1 MHHAKQ
7 YLFPMN
13 KSICILSLSPIA
25 SDARV
30 LRQIKYLSLFYD
42 LTIIGYGPPHPAYLE
57 SESISWIRLDQ
68 HTAPVIPNLMTAL
81 RDRDFTNIHFLKR
94 VQRKSNNIINR
105 ALLLLGNI
113 SPLAYEAW
121 FGRQGD
127 EQEALRHAIKARCH
141 AFLANDWRTLPI
153 AAAAARMNDTVVV
166 LDLHEYAPLEFENR
180 PRWWVE
186 KGLISYILKRYAH
199 RVNAVTTVARLIA
212 ERYRDE
218 FGLDPVIIMN
228 APEHLP
234 DLPHETP
241 DGTIKLIH
249 HGIASPIRHP
259 ELMIETIAR
268 CDQRYSIHFMFLK
281 NEYVQELQRLAEQK
295 APGRVTFHDPVPP
308 QDITKTISCYDVGFF
323 PIPSVNYNY
332 HVCLPNKFFDFISSG
347 LAVAIG
353 PSPSM
358 AEIVNKYGLGVVCSS
373 FNPEDMASMLNRITN
388 DQWEVMKQAARNA
401 SLELNARVEMKKLI
415 NIYEK
420 LLVE

>member
-1 MHHAKQ
+1 MRKT
-7 YLFPMN
+7 
-13 KSICILSLSPIA
+13 ICVLSFSPIA

-42 LTIIGYGPPHPAYLE
+42 LTIIGYGPEHTLYPE
-57 SESISWIRLDQ
+57 SGTIRWIQLDQ
-68 HTAPVIPNLMTAL
+68 QAQPVIPNLVTAL
-81 RDRDFTNIHFLKR
+81 KTREFNNILSLKR
-94 VQRKSNNIINR
+94 VQRKLNNGINR

-113 SPLAYEAW
+113 SPIAYETW
-121 FGRQGD
+121 YGRQKD
-127 EQEALRHAIKARCH
+127 YQQALRHAVDLRCN
-141 AFLANDWRTLPI
+141 AFLANDWETLPI
-153 AAAAARMNDTVVV
+153 AATAARMRNTPVV
-166 LDLHEYAPLEFENR
+166 LDLHEYSPLEFENR
-180 PRWWVE
+180 PRWWIQ
-186 KGLISYILKRYAH
+186 KGLISYILKKYAC
-199 RVNAVTTVARLIA
+199 RANAITTVARLIA

-228 APEHLP
+228 APEQLP

-249 HGIASPIRHP
+249 HGVASHIRHP
-259 ELMIETIAR
+259 ELMIDTIAR
-268 CDQRYSIHFMFLK
+268 CDQRYSLHFMFLK

-323 PIPSVNYNY
+323 PIPPVNYNY
-332 HVCLPNKFFDFISSG
+332 HACLPNKFFDFICSG
-347 LAVAIG
+347 LAVCIG

-358 AEIVNKYGLGVVCSS
+358 AEIVNKYGLGVECSS

-401 SLELNARVEMKKLI
+401 SAELNARVEMKKLI